1 MSGDAGQAASLA
13 GAVPRIEYQQAHR
26 DFLGAVRPPT
36 AMMNLVHVRRA
47 LKNGH
52 TADSLFPERTTVV
65 TTTTVADNRL
75 ARLLPDQEVAMIR
88 AFGPDYHVP
97 TDFPVYGE
105 MDADRRRENVRR
117 VAAGTRKLAREV
129 DATVLPLIK
138 GTTPA
143 ERAVCERVV
152 ADLDPPAATVY
163 ATQYTTVPSNRQ
175 FPAIRERLSAVE
187 EETDGHPVLVIG
199 YMNPDDPV
207 QNRQHSLRAVPESVV
222 AAAGLNQWV
231 RAAEPR
237 GHDPAEMRAGYADLH
252 RGVREALDA
261 GPAYDPEAVADAVVG
276 EAAE

>member
-1 MSGDAGQAASLA
+1 M
-13 GAVPRIEYQQAHR
+13 I
-26 DFLGAVRPPT
+26 
-36 AMMNLVHVRRA
+36 NLVHVRRA
-47 LKNGH
+47 LKKGH
-52 TADSLFPERTTVV
+52 TADSLFPDATTVV

-88 AFGPDYHVP
+88 AFDPDFHVP

-138 GTTPA
+138 GTTPG
-143 ERAVCERVV
+143 ERAVTERVV
-152 ADLDPPAATVY
+152 ADLDAPAAVCY
-163 ATQYTTVPSNRQ
+163 ATQYTTVPGNRQ
-175 FPAIRERLSAVE
+175 FPAIRERLAAIA

-207 QNRQHSLRAVPESVV
+207 QNRQHSLRAVPDNVV

-237 GHDPAEMRAGYADLH
+237 DRDPAGMRAGYADLH

-261 GPAYDPEAVADAVVG
+261 GPRYDPDAAAADRSS
-276 EAAE
+276 EPAE